1 MSRRLSNEG
10 SSPLARGLHREV
22 IYTARTAGI
31 IPARAG
37 FTPPP
42 ARSSTA
48 STDHPRSRGVY
59 PASVPLH
66 TVGGGSS
73 PLARGL
79 RAAGGGRRGRRRII
93 PARAGFTRAWGL
105 PASLKDGSSPLAR
118 GLPRRDF
125 HDRLLRR
132 IIPAR
137 AGFTPWRVKGEERRR
152 DHPRSRGVY
161 RRRPAG
167 QPTCPGSSPLAR
179 GLPGRRRW
187 PAPGSGIIPAR
198 AGFTCSSPRRR
209 SRRRDHPRSRGVY
222 TLVRWIVGNAAGS
235 SPLARGL
242 RGRPLLRP
250 SGVRIIPARAGFTA
264 Q

>member
-1 MSRRLSNEG
+1 MTVFCAG
-10 SSPLARGLHREV
+10 SSPLARGLLRGGSR
-22 IYTARTAGI
+22 ARSAAGI

-37 FTPPP
+37 FTV
-42 ARSSTA
+42 
-48 STDHPRSRGVY
+48 GVRL
-59 PASVPLH
+59 VNR
-66 TVGGGSS
+66 
-73 PLARGL
+73 LA
-79 RAAGGGRRGRRRII
+79 
-93 PARAGFTRAWGL
+93 
-105 PASLKDGSSPLAR
+105 
-118 GLPRRDF
+118 
-125 HDRLLRR
+125 
-132 IIPAR
+132 
-137 AGFTPWRVKGEERRR
+137 R

-161 RRRPAG
+161 RGGGDGPLQVR
-167 QPTCPGSSPLAR
+167 GSSPLAR
-179 GLPGRRRW
+179 GLPNVIEKR
-187 PAPGSGIIPAR
+187 AADQGIIPAR